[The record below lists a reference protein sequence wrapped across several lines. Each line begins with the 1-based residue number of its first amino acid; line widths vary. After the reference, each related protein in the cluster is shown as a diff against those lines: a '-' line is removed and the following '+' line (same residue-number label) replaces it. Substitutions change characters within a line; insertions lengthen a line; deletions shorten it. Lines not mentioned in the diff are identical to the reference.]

1 VRQLGVDE
9 TSFLRANRHHHKI
22 YVLPEHN
29 GSRQRHRHFQIRNRC
44 GPIDTLQIADID
56 LHPILRLGTHPLSRH
71 HARGSVVSTSI
82 VTSPSASD
90 TPMTRSQH
98 PFSDPH
104 PKSSPHFNQKSPTC
118 VGHRSDVTWP

>member
-9 TSFLRANRHHHKI
+9 TSFPRANRHHHKI

-56 LHPILRLGTHPLSRH
+56 LHPILRLGTASTQQALRPRLGRLYLDRH
-71 HARGSVVSTSI
+71 LTIGFGHAE
-82 VTSPSASD
+82 
-90 TPMTRSQH
+90 
-98 PFSDPH
+98 
-104 PKSSPHFNQKSPTC
+104 
-118 VGHRSDVTWP
+118 